1 MENNMNTQNFIN
13 QVATGDAAGAKEA
26 LNDLLASKAFEALD
40 TKKIELAQALFS
52 GEENLDVE
60 VQDTADTPVEEE

>member
-1 MENNMNTQNFIN
+1 MDTQNFIN
-13 QVATGDAAGAKEA
+13 QVATGNAVGAKEL
-26 LNDLLASKAFEALD
+26 LNDLLASRAFEALD
-40 TKKIELAQALFS
+40 TKKIELAQSLYG

>member
-1 MENNMNTQNFIN
+1 MDTQNFIN
-13 QVATGDAAGAKEA
+13 QVATGNAADAKEL
-26 LNDLLASKAFEALD
+26 LNDLLSSRAFDMLD
-40 TKKIELAQALFS
+40 AKKIELAQSLYS

>member
-1 MENNMNTQNFIN
+1 ML
-13 QVATGDAAGAKEA
+13 DA
-26 LNDLLASKAFEALD
+26 
-40 TKKIELAQALFS
+40 KKIELAQALYS

>member
-1 MENNMNTQNFIN
+1 MDTQNFIN
-13 QVATGDAAGAKEA
+13 QVATGDASAAKEA
-26 LNDLLASKAFEALD
+26 LNDLLSSRAFDMLD

>member
-1 MENNMNTQNFIN
+1 MDTQNFIN
-13 QVATGDAAGAKEA
+13 QVATGDASGAKET
-26 LNDLLASKAFEALD
+26 LNDLLSSRAFDMLD
-40 TKKIELAQALFS
+40 AKKIELAQALYS

>member
-1 MENNMNTQNFIN
+1 MDTQNFIN

-26 LNDLLASKAFEALD
+26 LNDLLSSRAFDMLD

-52 GEENLDVE
+52 GEENVDVE
-60 VQDTADTPVEEE
+60 VQNTADTPVEEE